1 MSFTIITDS
10 GANLTTDQIKAYDVK
25 VVSLTY
31 TVKDTEYL
39 SYVEGEETDFKAFY
53 DLLRSKES
61 VKTSLVSYERV
72 ETALKEALDAGKDVL
87 YLSFSSALAGTCQ
100 IVRNCMEDLK
110 DSYPDRKML
119 LVDTLCASMGL
130 GLLLKFAV

>member
-39 SYVEGEETDFKAFY
+39 SYVDGEETDFKAFY

-61 VKTSLVSYERV
+61 VKTSLVS
-72 ETALKEALDAGKDVL
+72 
-87 YLSFSSALAGTCQ
+87 
-100 IVRNCMEDLK
+100 
-110 DSYPDRKML
+110 
-119 LVDTLCASMGL
+119 
-130 GLLLKFAV
+130 